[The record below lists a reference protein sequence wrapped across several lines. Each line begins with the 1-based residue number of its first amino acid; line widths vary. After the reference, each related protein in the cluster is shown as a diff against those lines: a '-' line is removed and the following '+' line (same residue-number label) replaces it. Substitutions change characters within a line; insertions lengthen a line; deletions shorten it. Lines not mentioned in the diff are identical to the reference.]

1 MTRLKIRLSNDFH
14 GSEAIARARVIRE
27 SGKVITCELSARQV
41 KTVQQKLCGVSGCS
55 CSGYLG
61 TRGSQ
66 DYNVCNVSQD
76 GSATLYYNR
85 GALIYE

>member
-1 MTRLKIRLSNDFH
+1 MTTLKIRLSNDFH

-27 SGKVITCELSARQV
+27 SGQVITCKLSARQV
-41 KTVQQKLCGVSGCS
+41 KNVQQKLCGVSGCR

-66 DYNVCNVSQD
+66 YYNDRDVNQD

-85 GALIYE
+85 YLAH